1 MNNKPKGTL
10 AFRKISLYLSLVIVV
25 CIMEEE
31 REVVNMVAHIELWT
45 EESQLRQANMNLV
58 QGLTLHC
65 HQTHV
70 QADDAWKLKFTRE
83 APRE

>member
-1 MNNKPKGTL
+1 
-10 AFRKISLYLSLVIVV
+10 
-25 CIMEEE
+25 MEEE

-65 HQTHV
+65 NQTHV

-83 APRE
+83 APGEWIKV